1 MALELEAILG
11 LDFIL
16 GGHDKGAVLYGF
28 LMYYVIAKIRMTD
41 NENIFH
47 YCSSK
52 PININTLWKTG

>member
-1 MALELEAILG
+1 MTLELKAIRG

-16 GGHDKGAVLYGF
+16 GGHDKGAVLYVF
-28 LMYYVIAKIRMTD
+28 LMYYVFVKNHSTD

-47 YCSSK
+47 YCSGK